1 MTAEE
6 KLVFQQRYE
15 IKSQSL
21 LRVNLTSSHS
31 GDRVSKGMVFS
42 VQFFDSNGEEI
53 KHNLLN
59 FSHSINYLNYRYVFT
74 GSAEKQHTEQVT
86 VLPPTSAKHIEM
98 KLVQWNF
105 LTNPK
110 ANIDIVKEGQLYSSK
125 LSESSFDM
133 LLVIS

>member
-59 FSHSINYLNYRYVFT
+59 FSHSLNYLNYRYVFT
-74 GSAEKQHTEQVT
+74 GSAEKHHTEQVT
-86 VLPPTSAKHIEM
+86 VLPPMCAFFIQMDFVSKCFRPMIRTKSFFNFFKSLPDLDVEEKISSYHI
-98 KLVQWNF
+98 
-105 LTNPK
+105 
-110 ANIDIVKEGQLYSSK
+110 
-125 LSESSFDM
+125 
-133 LLVIS
+133 